1 MEVEGT
7 KMRVLLIT
15 ICALAVG
22 VLGACAS
29 MESGSK
35 GEAKMAKEIAAKPK
49 AKKKKLPPSGSPFT
63 VYFKLNSTELT
74 EKSQGDLFD
83 IMQKVRVY
91 KPKTVEIVAHT
102 DLSGSP
108 AGNLKM
114 SQERADDLAKK
125 MKSAGAKNVVAKG
138 VGSADPV
145 VDTKAANQANRR
157 ALILFKKK

>member
-1 MEVEGT
+1 MV
-7 KMRVLLIT
+7 
-15 ICALAVG
+15 CALSLG
-22 VLGACAS
+22 VLGACES
-29 MESGSK
+29 MPSGAKK
-35 GEAKMAKEIAAKPK
+35 GEAGAKMAKKEAAAKPK
-49 AKKKKLPPSGSPFT
+49 PKKKKKKLPPSGSPFT
-63 VYFKLNSTELT
+63 VYFKLNSVELT

-91 KPKTVEIVAHT
+91 KPKTVEIIAHT

-125 MKSAGAKNVVAKG
+125 MKSAGAKKVDAKG

-157 ALILFKKK
+157 ALIIFKKK